1 MNFLATFFLLISTN
15 AFAGNYCPSSNALLA
30 ASWTQHSPSEFNQ
43 VKDRFAREIKN
54 EQFFK
59 KDLETIFASPYLES
73 WVHFIS
79 FDDMRTSDL
88 EMLGD
93 VVFYSKPSGETFEI
107 RWYEGGKKHFV
118 ISADQCSC
126 DDAPLAENALF

>member
-1 MNFLATFFLLISTN
+1 MKFLVTFFLLISAN
-15 AFAGNYCPSSNALLA
+15 AFAANYCPSTSALLSA
-30 ASWTQHSPSEFNQ
+30 NWVQHSPSEFNQ

-59 KDLETIFASPYLES
+59 KDLETIFASPYLEN

-79 FDDMRTSDL
+79 FDDMRTPDL

-93 VVFYSKPSGETFEI
+93 VVFYSEPSGETFEI